1 MNRGNTVLVTLV
13 AAMVIPRIQKL
24 TGVRLDTDDVVALMA
39 LAFAGAQGAAAIFER
54 YFPPPTQGAK

>member
-13 AAMVIPRIQKL
+13 AAMVIPRIQKF

-39 LAFAGAQGAAAIFER
+39 LAFAACQGAAAAFER
-54 YFPPPTQGAK
+54 YFPPPKGDK